1 MSLAN
6 DKIYLENALEDIN
19 TIKSYTYGLTYEE
32 FIKDDKTY
40 FRINGTFWGIS

>member
-6 DKIYLENALEDIN
+6 DKIYSENALEDIN
-19 TIKSYTYGLTYEE
+19 AIISYTYGLTYKE

-40 FRINGTFWGIS
+40 FRINGTF